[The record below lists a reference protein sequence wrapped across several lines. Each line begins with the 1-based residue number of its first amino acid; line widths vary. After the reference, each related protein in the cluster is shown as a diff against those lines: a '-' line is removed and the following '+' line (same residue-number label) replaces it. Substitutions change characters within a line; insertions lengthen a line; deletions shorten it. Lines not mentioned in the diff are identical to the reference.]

1 MKENAQLEP
10 DGANVKY
17 RPDHGPLTA
26 WYICGV
32 RFSANNNFDAYPI
45 FVIQL
50 PSLNSFK
57 LE

>member
-1 MKENAQLEP
+1 MKQNAQQEP
-10 DGANVKY
+10 DGAS
-17 RPDHGPLTA
+17 RPDIMVRLLLGIIGL
-26 WYICGV
+26 
-32 RFSANNNFDAYPI
+32 RFSASNNFVAQPI